1 MSGRPSK
8 LTLERKNNLI
18 ESIRKGSYLNAACRI
33 AGITEQTFYNWM
45 ERGEKAKKG
54 EYFEFFEAARDAEA
68 QAEIRAVAQWQ
79 SKMGDDWRAARDFLR
94 YRFGKNGWSDISKI
108 EHSGPEGEA
117 IEIVE
122 FSIERTTGREVYEE

>member
-1 MSGRPSK
+1 MAGRPSK
-8 LTLERKNNLI
+8 LTPERKANLI
-18 ESIRKGSYLNAACRI
+18 GAIRKGSYLKAACRL

-68 QAEIRAVAQWQ
+68 QAEIRAVTQWQ
-79 SKMGDDWRAARDFLR
+79 SFMDKDWRAARDFLR
-94 YRFGKNGWSDISKI
+94 YRFGRNGWSDISKI

-117 IEIVE
+117 IEVE
-122 FSIERTTGREVYEE
+122 FSIERTTGRDIDEE

>member
-1 MSGRPSK
+1 MAGRPSK
-8 LTLERKNNLI
+8 LTPERKANLI
-18 ESIRKGSYLNAACRI
+18 GAIRKGSYLKAACRL

-68 QAEIRAVAQWQ
+68 QAEIRAVTQWQ
-79 SKMGDDWRAARDFLR
+79 SFMDKDWRAARDFLR
-94 YRFGKNGWSDISKI
+94 YRFGRNGWSDISKI

-117 IEIVE
+117 IAVE
-122 FSIERTTGREVYEE
+122 FSI